1 MTDATPRTTARL
13 RGALL
18 GGLAALAGAALAAA
32 QPAPAAA
39 EPQLSDGKVRIAVLN
54 DMSSVYA
61 DSTGRGSVIAA
72 EMAVKDFG
80 GTLDGKPIEVIF
92 ADHQNKPDV
101 GSNIARQWYDR
112 EGVDAILDVPT
123 SSVALAVQQI
133 AKEKGKLL
141 IVSGGGTSDLTGTA
155 CSPTGIQ
162 WTYDTYA
169 LSHVSGS
176 AAVKQGY
183 DTWTFVTADYAFG
196 HALERDAIAEVKRSG
211 GKVLST
217 VRAPFATADFS
228 SFLLQAQAS
237 GAKLVAFANAGGD
250 TINAIKQANEFGLA
264 QGGQRLLALLVNIDD
279 VHSLGITVA
288 QGLLLT
294 TAFYW
299 DRDAE
304 TRAFGERF
312 KAQAGLMPTMHQAG
326 VYSAVGHYL
335 KAVRAAGSDEAR
347 TVVAKMREM
356 PVNDMFAKGGRV
368 REDGRM
374 VHDMYLMQVKTPQE
388 SKGEWDLYKLVAT
401 VPGDEA
407 FRPMSEGGCPLVKAA
422 AK

>member
-1 MTDATPRTTARL
+1 MPARQRRTTGR
-13 RGALL
+13 ALL
-18 GGLAALAGAALAAA
+18 APLAALALAGAAR
-32 QPAPAAA
+32 A
-39 EPQLSDGKVRIAVLN
+39 EEPVLTDGKVKLAVLT

-61 DSTGRGSVIAA
+61 DSTGRGSLIAA
-72 EMAVKDFG
+72 EMAVRDFG
-80 GTLDGKPIEVIF
+80 GTIGGRPIEVVS

-112 EGVDAILDVPT
+112 DGVDVILDVPT

-133 AKEKGKLL
+133 AREKGRIL
-141 IVSGGGTSDLTGTA
+141 IVSGGGTSDLTGPA
-155 CSPTGIQ
+155 CSPTGLH

-169 LSHVSGS
+169 LSHVSGQ
-176 AAVKQGY
+176 AAVKRGL
-183 DTWTFVTADYAFG
+183 DTWAFVTADYAFG
-196 HALERDAIAEVKRSG
+196 HALERDGAAEVKRSG

-228 SFLLQAQAS
+228 SFLIQAQGS

-250 TINAIKQANEFGLA
+250 TVNAIKQAHEFGIV
-264 QGGQRLLALLVNIDD
+264 QGGQTLLALLINIDD
-279 VHSLGITVA
+279 VHSLGIDVA

-299 DRDAE
+299 DRDEA
-304 TRAFGERF
+304 TRAFATRF
-312 KAQAGLMPTMHQAG
+312 KQAYGLMPTMHQAG
-326 VYSAVGHYL
+326 VYSAVTHYL
-335 KAVRAAGSDEAR
+335 KAVREAGTDDALK
-347 TVVAKMREM
+347 VVAKMREM
-356 PVNDMFAKGGRV
+356 PVDDMFATGGRV

-388 SKGEWDLYKLVAT
+388 SKGEWDLYKLLAT

-407 FRPMSEGGCPLVKAA
+407 FRPLAEGGCPLVKAA
-422 AK
+422 R

>member
-1 MTDATPRTTARL
+1 MFQRHRRTRTIV
-13 RGALL
+13 RGLL
-18 GGLAALAGAALAAA
+18 ASFAALAVAGPVRAAA
-32 QPAPAAA
+32 PPSA
-39 EPQLSDGKVRIAVLN
+39 PQLSDGKVKIAILT

-80 GTLDGKPIEVIF
+80 GTLGGQPIEVVS
-92 ADHQNKPDV
+92 ADHQNKPDI

-112 EGVDAILDVPT
+112 EGVDVILDVPT

-133 AKEKGKLL
+133 AREKGKML
-141 IVSGGGTSDLTGTA
+141 IVSGGGTSDLTGPA
-155 CSPTGIQ
+155 CSPTGLH

-169 LSHVSGS
+169 LSHVSGH
-176 AAVKQGY
+176 AAVKQGL
-183 DTWTFVTADYAFG
+183 DTWAFITADYAFG
-196 HALERDAIAEVKRSG
+196 HALERDGAAEVKRSG

-228 SFLLQAQAS
+228 SFLIQAQGS
-237 GAKLVAFANAGGD
+237 GAKLIAFANAGGD
-250 TINAIKQANEFGLA
+250 TVNAIKQAHEFGIV
-264 QGGQRLLALLVNIDD
+264 QGGQKLLALLINIDD
-279 VHSLGITVA
+279 VHSLGIEVA

-299 DRDAE
+299 DRDDA
-304 TRAFGERF
+304 TRAFAKRF
-312 KAQAGLMPTMHQAG
+312 KEIYGLIPTMHQAG

-335 KAVRAAGSDEAR
+335 KAVQAAGTDDALK
-347 TVVAKMREM
+347 VVAKMREM
-356 PVNDMFAKGGRV
+356 PVEDMFAHGGRV

-374 VHDMYLMQVKTPQE
+374 VHDMYLMQVKTPKE
-388 SKGEWDLYKLVAT
+388 STGEWDLYKLIAT

-407 FRPMSEGGCPLVKAA
+407 FRPLAEGNCPLVKATGN
-422 AK
+422 

>member
-1 MTDATPRTTARL
+1 MPARQRRTTGR
-13 RGALL
+13 ALL
-18 GGLAALAGAALAAA
+18 APLAALALAGAAR
-32 QPAPAAA
+32 A
-39 EPQLSDGKVRIAVLN
+39 EEPVLTDGKVKLAVLT

-61 DSTGRGSVIAA
+61 DSTGRGSLIAA
-72 EMAVKDFG
+72 EMAVRDFG
-80 GTLDGKPIEVIF
+80 GTIGGRPIEVVS

-112 EGVDAILDVPT
+112 DGVDVILDVPT

-133 AKEKGKLL
+133 AREKGRIL
-141 IVSGGGTSDLTGTA
+141 IVSGGGTSDLTGPA
-155 CSPTGIQ
+155 CSPTGLH

-169 LSHVSGS
+169 LSHVSGQ
-176 AAVKQGY
+176 AAVKRGL
-183 DTWTFVTADYAFG
+183 DTWAFVTADYAFG
-196 HALERDAIAEVKRSG
+196 HALERDGAAEVKRSG

-228 SFLLQAQAS
+228 SFLIQAQGS

-250 TINAIKQANEFGLA
+250 TVNAIKQAHEFGIV
-264 QGGQRLLALLVNIDD
+264 QGGQTLLALLINIDD
-279 VHSLGITVA
+279 VHSLGIDVA

-299 DRDAE
+299 DRDEA
-304 TRAFGERF
+304 TRAFATRF
-312 KAQAGLMPTMHQAG
+312 KQAYGLMPTMHQAG
-326 VYSAVGHYL
+326 VYSAVTHYL
-335 KAVRAAGSDEAR
+335 KAVREAGTDDALK
-347 TVVAKMREM
+347 VVAKMREM
-356 PVNDMFAKGGRV
+356 PVDDMFARGGRV

-388 SKGEWDLYKLVAT
+388 SKGEWDLYKLLAT

-407 FRPMSEGGCPLVKAA
+407 FRPLAEGGCPLVKAA
-422 AK
+422 R

>member
-1 MTDATPRTTARL
+1 MLTPLRATLLTA
-13 RGALL
+13 
-18 GGLAALAGAALAAA
+18 AALCALAA
-32 QPAPAAA
+32 PVRAA
-39 EPQLSDGKVRIAVLN
+39 EPRLSDGKVKLAVLN

-80 GTLDGKPIEVIF
+80 GTLDGKPIEVVF
-92 ADHQNKPDV
+92 ADHQNKPDI
-101 GSNIARQWYDR
+101 GSNVARQWYDR
-112 EGVDAILDVPT
+112 DGVDVILDVPT

-141 IVSGGGTSDLTGTA
+141 IVSGGGTSDLTGPQ
-155 CSPTGIQ
+155 CSPTGIH

-176 AAVKQGY
+176 AAVKKGL

-211 GKVLST
+211 GKVVST

-228 SFLLQAQAS
+228 SFLLQAQGS

-250 TINAIKQANEFGLA
+250 TINAVKQAHEFGLV
-264 QGGQRLLALLVNIDD
+264 QGGQTLLALLINIDD
-279 VHSLGITVA
+279 VHSLGIDVA

-299 DRDAE
+299 DRTPE
-304 TRAFGERF
+304 TRAFGNRF
-312 KAQAGLMPTMHQAG
+312 KEKAGLMPTMHQAG
-326 VYSAVGHYL
+326 VYSSVLHYL
-335 KAVRAAGSDEAR
+335 KAVQAAGTDDAK
-347 TVVAKMREM
+347 TVVAKMREL
-356 PVNDMFAKGGRV
+356 PVNDMFASNGRI

-374 VHDMYLMQVKTPQE
+374 VHDMYLMQVKTPKE
-388 SKGEWDLYKLVAT
+388 STGEWDLYKLVAT

-407 FRPMSEGGCPLVKAA
+407 FRPMAEGGCPLVKAA